1 MEENVVYK
9 PLDNGFEK
17 AAGILGIA
25 SVITAVFGLAPIPLM
40 LGGIAIILAFLS
52 RGKGPM
58 SQRAIRGVTC
68 GVVGITIN
76 IALVAYVIFLFFT
89 NSAYRQIMNAQAEL
103 MYGYS
108 MEELIESSFGT
119 DIDLDKY
126 LK

>member
-25 SVITAVFGLAPIPLM
+25 SIITAVIGLAPIPLM
-40 LGGIAIILAFLS
+40 LGGLAIILAFLS

-58 SQRAIRGVTC
+58 GQRAVRGVTC
-68 GVVGITIN
+68 GIVGITIN
-76 IALVAYVIFLFFT
+76 IALMAYVIILFFT
-89 NSAYRQIMNAQAEL
+89 NSAYRQLMNAQAKL

-108 MEELIESSFGT
+108 MEELIESSFG
-119 DIDLDKY
+119 DNIDLDKY
-126 LK
+126 LR

>member
-1 MEENVVYK
+1 M
-9 PLDNGFEK
+9 
-17 AAGILGIA
+17 LGIA